1 MVAAIGAQALG
12 PRVIVKLRV
21 LHLLV
26 LHVAEGRGRPWRNV
40 CSYYVLDNLSDNYPT
55 LFDLFI
61 MIAID
66 Q

>member
-40 CSYYVLDNLSDNYPT
+40 GLYYVLD
-55 LFDLFI
+55 
-61 MIAID
+61 
-66 Q
+66 